1 MHSTA
6 QAKHWNYPKGWEKLC
21 NELKIR
27 GLEPVCIDRYESFGT
42 EGNWNHVPPNC
53 TNMTG
58 GDLERMREIISGCEF
73 FIGLSSG
80 LSWLAHALGKRV
92 VMISGVTLPEN
103 EFTIDCLR
111 IHSESSCNSCFNKTT
126 DYEFDAGDWMW
137 CPEFRGT
144 ERQFECTRSISHL
157 SILSRIKEI
166 GWI

>member
-1 MHSTA
+1 
-6 QAKHWNYPKGWEKLC
+6 
-21 NELKIR
+21 
-27 GLEPVCIDRYESFGT
+27 
-42 EGNWNHVPPNC
+42 
-53 TNMTG
+53 MTG